1 MSDTVIRT
9 IPELLQNSVE
19 LYGELPALSF
29 VDGDPVTY
37 RDLDVM
43 TRRLGGGLSEMG
55 VKPDHHVAVLG
66 ENMPNWGIAYFAI
79 SRIGAVVVPVL
90 PDFSPAE
97 VNNIIQHAEVQTI
110 FVTERQFHKI
120 ADLHANGTVQAILLD
135 DFHLIPREDTGVS
148 ELMPDMSSSVSML
161 SDSVDSSD
169 VSRQPDDLAAII
181 YTSGTTGNSKGVMLS
196 HNNIASNVA
205 ASKLIPDIEVG
216 QSMLSLLPL
225 SHTYECTLG
234 FLFPIASGA
243 CVYYL
248 SKPPSP
254 SVLMPAL
261 EKIRP
266 HLMLSVP
273 LFIEKIFRGKVLPKF
288 TSKPA
293 LALLY
298 KFRPVQKILHKAAG
312 KKVYAMFG
320 GRLHFFGV
328 GGAALAPDVEKFL
341 RDAGFPYA
349 VGYGLTETS
358 PLVAGC
364 NPKHTVYQSIG
375 PKVHGVEIRLQ
386 AGEDNPDAP
395 EVQVNGPN
403 VMKGYYKDELRT
415 KAVFTDDG
423 WFKTGDIGHIDKNGV
438 LSIRGRIKNMI
449 LGPSGENIYP
459 EEIEAVINEKPFVE
473 DSLVTKVGDQL
484 VAMVYL
490 NYEALL
496 EHIVSMHT
504 NVKDWHDALQTNV
517 KDGADAVSQG
527 VKQFQSDIEEY
538 LGDLRKK
545 VNTELNAFSRLSD
558 FVLKDEPFEKTPTM
572 KIKRYLYLQ

>member
-19 LYGELPALSF
+19 LYGELPALTF

-37 RDLDVM
+37 QDLDVI
-43 TRRLGGGLSEMG
+43 TRRLGSGLSEMG

-66 ENMPNWGIAYFAI
+66 ENMPNWGVAYFAI
-79 SRIGAVVVPVL
+79 SRVGAVVVPVL

-120 ADLHANGTVQAILLD
+120 ADLHASGKVQAILLD
-135 DFHLIPREDTGVS
+135 DFHLIPREDTENSGA
-148 ELMPDMSSSVSML
+148 MPDMSSSVSVL
-161 SDSVDSSD
+161 SDSADTLN
-169 VSRQPDDLAAII
+169 VSRQADDLAAII

-196 HNNIASNVA
+196 HYNIVSNVE

-243 CVYYL
+243 CVHYL

-261 EKIRP
+261 EKVRP

-298 KFRPVQKILHKAAG
+298 KIRPFQKILHKAAG

-328 GGAALAPDVEKFL
+328 GGAALAPDVERFL

-364 NPKHTVYQSIG
+364 NPKHTVFQSIG

-386 AGEDNPDAP
+386 AEKDNPDAP

-403 VMKGYYKDELRT
+403 VMKGYYKDEQRT

-423 WFKTGDIGHIDKNGV
+423 WFRTGDIGHIDKNGV

-496 EHIVSMHT
+496 EHIVTVHA
-504 NVKDWHDALQTNV
+504 NVKDWHDALQNNV

-527 VKQFQSDIEEY
+527 VKQFHADIEEY
-538 LGDLRKK
+538 IGDLRKK
-545 VNTELNAFSRLSD
+545 VNSELSAFSRLAD
-558 FVLKDEPFEKTPTM
+558 FILKDEPFEKTPTM